1 MLERLED
8 FLSEL
13 EANNYSLETIYNYRR
28 DLEAFKAFLETRQQ
42 LFGAIDRKT
51 INSYKSYLS
60 STRRVLPSPELGG
73 TKSIA
78 SRRLSGRSINRMLSS
93 LRSYL
98 KFLIEQD
105 GTSPIP
111 PDAVKLIKTEKTESQ
126 VAELPDLVRLIE
138 APSQIETDDRV
149 ALRNRAVLEVLFAT
163 GMRISELVGLDRPQI
178 DERGR
183 IYVLGKGKK
192 RRFVYLT
199 PRAQHHLQNYLSTR
213 ADRQPAVF
221 VPYRG
226 GRNGEKGGRLSANYV
241 QSKIKEYRELLHIAI
256 PTTAHSLRHGFATY
270 LAEEGAN
277 PAAIQILLGHE
288 SLNTTNRY
296 VHASDQFAE
305 QTHRRYHPLPKVM
318 DTPDQHHT
326 TG

>member
-1 MLERLED
+1 MLERLDD
-8 FLSEL
+8 FLHDL
-13 EANNYSLETIYNYRR
+13 EANSYSPETVYNYRR
-28 DLEAFKAFLETRQQ
+28 DLEEFDRFLSTKTIS
-42 LFGAIDRKT
+42 FDGVDRKAIT
-51 INSYKSYLS
+51 GYKAYLAS
-60 STRRVLPSPELGG
+60 NRRGVSADRGRKPTAG
-73 TKSIA
+73 K
-78 SRRLSGRSINRMLSS
+78 RLSGRSINRMLSS

-98 KFLIEQD
+98 RFLIEIE
-105 GTSPIP
+105 GTSPVP
-111 PDAVKLIKTEKTESQ
+111 PDSVKLIKTEKRESQ

-138 APSQIETDDRV
+138 APTSVENDPKV

-163 GMRISELVGLDRPQI
+163 GMRISELVGLDRHQV

-183 IYVLGKGKK
+183 IYILGKGKK

-199 PRAQHHLQNYLSTR
+199 PRAQHHLRNYLSTR
-213 ADRQPAVF
+213 TDELASVF

-226 GRNGEKGGRLSANYV
+226 GRNGEKGDRLSANYV
-241 QSKIKEYRELLHIAI
+241 QSKIKEYREKLGIAV

-305 QTHRRYHPLPKVM
+305 YTHRNYHPLPSSVEE
-318 DTPDQHHT
+318 PLHQR